1 MPETSNQRRRN
12 LISLKN
18 IAKRLGCSVAT
29 ARRRSK
35 TDPNLP
41 ALFNVNN
48 LLFGYDDQLDA
59 YIESLPSESERP
71 TKFQT
76 KRNGESAEAC
86 LK

>member
-18 IAKRLGCSVAT
+18 IAERLGCSVAT

-59 YIESLPSESERP
+59 YIEAASVR
-71 TKFQT
+71 
-76 KRNGESAEAC
+76 KRAADQVPDEARR
-86 LK
+86 

>member
-35 TDPNLP
+35 TDPNFP

-59 YIESLPSESERP
+59 YIESLPSESQKP
-71 TKFQT
+71 TKFNT
-76 KRNGESAEAC
+76 RRDGESAEASP
-86 LK
+86 K